1 MKGNE
6 RLQSSTNVIAIVM
19 QDKRRHI
26 RNIESKE
33 PKVIWSLIEKKKR
46 SCEESQILQE

>member
-1 MKGNE
+1 
-6 RLQSSTNVIAIVM
+6 M

-33 PKVIWSLIEKKKR
+33 PKVIWSLIEKKRGLVRKVKYYR
-46 SCEESQILQE
+46 NNEKTI

>member
-1 MKGNE
+1 
-6 RLQSSTNVIAIVM
+6 M

-46 SCEESQILQE
+46 GLVRKVKYYRNNEKTI